1 MQLVSLPFI
10 MKVKDSSP
18 SKFSFLLLGFSQNP
32 DVLQKVLE
40 FAISLEVPPQ
50 DSIGENVEI
59 IVIVVIFKSYKFSLF
74 LQSHFGLGSFQPVWL
89 PTSLEFFLQ
98 QHPKDLKE
106 VCWWSIPDGQAPE
119 SSHGELF
126 FDGGLAGD

>member
-32 DVLQKVLE
+32 DILQKVLE

-50 DSIGENVEI
+50 DSIGENIEI
-59 IVIVVIFKSYKFSLF
+59 IIVVIFKSNKFPLPPQSLW
-74 LQSHFGLGSFQPVWL
+74 PR
-89 PTSLEFFLQ
+89 
-98 QHPKDLKE
+98 
-106 VCWWSIPDGQAPE
+106 
-119 SSHGELF
+119 
-126 FDGGLAGD
+126 